1 MTSFSVLIDTREKD
15 LHILNELSARGIP
28 FKRRKLNVGDYSFE
42 WKGVSYENKIVIERK
57 GSINEIVGNFTKG
70 RKRFENEFK
79 RAKGVNVH
87 LMIEADRNDI
97 KNHKYR
103 STMTPSEVNSF
114 INTWCYV
121 FQLKLK
127 FIEKD
132 KATDYILQ
140 TFRDYLLKGD

>member
-1 MTSFSVLIDTREKD
+1 MTSFSVIIDTREQDKR
-15 LHILNELSARGIP
+15 IEKTLSVRNIP
-28 FKRRKLNVGDYSFE
+28 FKKRTLDFADFSFE
-42 WKGVSYENKIVIERK
+42 WKGKSYEKEIVIERK
-57 GSINEIVGNFTKG
+57 ASIDEIVGNFTKG

-140 TFRDYLLKGD
+140 TFKDYLLKGD